1 MKPPRFRNP
10 EPRPLLECGVPAT
23 QRKQRTTCPCGGAN
37 TIRVIVEYID
47 TGQSRIDYAGGR
59 FCYAMDAQI
68 NIELPADAVPVRAM
82 IYDLHS
88 PDELIN
94 ITFTQ
99 LERRMSPDAES
110 ELPGREGDRQG
121 NYLTLGTASLVNTP
135 RLPLPENLLLLEK
148 ARAEAANAAR
158 NNRRDNRT
166 RTTE

>member
-10 EPRPLLECGVPAT
+10 DPRPECGVPPT
-23 QRKQRTTCPCGGAN
+23 QRMQRTTCPCGGAN
-37 TIRVIVEYID
+37 TIRVVVEYID
-47 TGQSRIDYAGGR
+47 TEHARIDYAGGR
-59 FCYAMDAQI
+59 FCYRMDARI
-68 NIELPADAVPVRAM
+68 DIELPADAVPVRAM
-82 IYDLHS
+82 IYDLHQ
-88 PDELIN
+88 PDEVIQ

-121 NYLTLGTASLVNTP
+121 NYLALGTASLVNTP
-135 RLPLPENLLLLEK
+135 RLQPENLLLPEQ

-166 RTTE
+166 QTTE

>member
-10 EPRPLLECGVPAT
+10 HPRPDCGVPPA

-37 TIRVIVEYID
+37 TIRVVVEYID
-47 TGQSRIDYAGGR
+47 TEHARIDYAGGR
-59 FCYAMDAQI
+59 FCYVMDALI
-68 NIELPADAVPVRAM
+68 NIEIPADAVRVRAM

-88 PDELIN
+88 PDEIIQ

-110 ELPGREGDRQG
+110 ELPGGEGDRQG
-121 NYLTLGTASLVNTP
+121 NYLALGTASLVNTP
-135 RLPLPENLLLLEK
+135 RLPLPENLLLPK
-148 ARAEAANAAR
+148 QARAEAANTAR
-158 NNRRDNRT
+158 NNRIDNRT